1 MNQKKK
7 YINKTLLSILGFA
20 IAITMAFP
28 LIWLIF
34 TSLKPKGEI
43 LVYPPTFL
51 PENVTISN
59 YETLFE
65 VTNFL
70 VYFKNSFLVAFSA
83 SLVAIVISLF
93 GVYSLSRFKFR
104 GQSIISILL
113 VIAYMLP
120 QIFLIIPFL
129 IFWSNLGFSDS
140 LFALAVTMISFT
152 LPFSVWMLRSYIESI
167 PIALEEAALIDGA
180 TRLQA
185 FYKVI
190 IPGAVPGIVS
200 TFIFCF
206 ILVWND
212 YLFALILIS
221 SDKNK
226 TLTLGLSMLTGGKAM
241 WSWGVLAAGAVFATV
256 PILILFMFVQTRL
269 LGGFSAGALKG

>member
-1 MNQKKK
+1 
-7 YINKTLLSILGFA
+7 
-20 IAITMAFP
+20 
-28 LIWLIF
+28 
-34 TSLKPKGEI
+34 
-43 LVYPPTFL
+43 
-51 PENVTISN
+51 
-59 YETLFE
+59 
-65 VTNFL
+65 
-70 VYFKNSFLVAFSA
+70 
-83 SLVAIVISLF
+83 
-93 GVYSLSRFKFR
+93 
-104 GQSIISILL
+104 
-113 VIAYMLP
+113 MLP

-190 IPGAVPGIVS
+190 VPGAIPGIVS

-212 YLFALILIS
+212 YLFALVLIS

-241 WSWGVLAAGAVFATV
+241 WSWGVLSAGAVFTTV

>member
-1 MNQKKK
+1 MNPKRR
-7 YINKTLLSILGFA
+7 IIGKTLMSILGFG
-20 IAITMAFP
+20 IALTIAFP
-28 LIWLIF
+28 LIWLIL

-43 LVYPPTFL
+43 IVYPPSFL
-51 PENVTISN
+51 PINPTISN
-59 YETLFE
+59 YTTLLE
-65 VTNFL
+65 VTNIL
-70 VYFKNSFLVAFSA
+70 TYFKNSFIVAFSA

-129 IFWSNLGFSDS
+129 IFWSTLGFSDS
-140 LFALAVTMISFT
+140 LFSLAVTMISFT

-167 PIALEEAALIDGA
+167 PVALEEAALIDGA

-190 IPGAVPGIVS
+190 VPGAVPGIVS

-212 YLFALILIS
+212 YLFALVLIS
-221 SDKNK
+221 SDANK
-226 TLTLGLSMLTGGKAM
+226 TITLGISLLIGEKAM
-241 WSWGVLAAGAVFATV
+241 WSWGVLSAGAVFATV

>member
-1 MNQKKK
+1 MNPKRKLLGK
-7 YINKTLLSILGFA
+7 SLLSILGFA

-28 LIWLIF
+28 LIWLII

-51 PENVTISN
+51 IENPTISN
-59 YETLFE
+59 YSTLFE

-70 VYFKNSFLVAFSA
+70 TYFKNSFMVALSA
-83 SLVAIVISLF
+83 SLVAIIISLF
-93 GVYSLSRFKFR
+93 GVYSLSRFKFK
-104 GQSIISILL
+104 GQNIISILL

-185 FYKVI
+185 FLKVI
-190 IPGAVPGIVS
+190 V
-200 TFIFCF
+200 
-206 ILVWND
+206 
-212 YLFALILIS
+212 LFYCCQVV
-221 SDKNK
+221 
-226 TLTLGLSMLTGGKAM
+226 LS
-241 WSWGVLAAGAVFATV
+241 
-256 PILILFMFVQTRL
+256 I
-269 LGGFSAGALKG
+269 